1 MISDDNITAKKLN
14 SIMIQLHEN
23 RTILRLNHLGKG
35 YEGLT
40 IVTGF
45 SNGNEKSSFMID
57 FPGGAGD
64 VFSGSEGGRI
74 FFEFSGEDKLQYTF
88 RTVIEKVMEREI
100 QIRFPDSIDR
110 IQRRRHFRVTS
121 LSGTL
126 VMFQNGRGAYELNVM
141 NISQSGALINQDVR
155 LHDKSLFFTGSILR
169 DINITAS
176 DENGGERIKI
186 KRSEVKR
193 VERNSFNGK
202 YQYALHFLDVSKRD
216 DSLIK
221 GYIYRCQR
229 EVLKSRSYI
238 AGD

>member
-1 MISDDNITAKKLN
+1 
-14 SIMIQLHEN
+14 
-23 RTILRLNHLGKG
+23 
-35 YEGLT
+35 
-40 IVTGF
+40 
-45 SNGNEKSSFMID
+45 
-57 FPGGAGD
+57 
-64 VFSGSEGGRI
+64 
-74 FFEFSGEDKLQYTF
+74 
-88 RTVIEKVMEREI
+88 
-100 QIRFPDSIDR
+100 
-110 IQRRRHFRVTS
+110 
-121 LSGTL
+121 
-126 VMFQNGRGAYELNVM
+126 MFQNGRGAYELNVM

-169 DINITAS
+169 DISITAS
-176 DENGGERIKI
+176 KENGGERIKI
-186 KRSEVKR
+186 KRAEVKR